1 MKRSYTYLKGLLT
14 LALSALTGWMWAA
27 TTTYTWDAEKGFV
40 DGEGN
45 PAVVTGDF
53 TITAQFKMPNVSN
66 MNSDIVIFNATKGDA
81 DAGKIGIKGWAS
93 GHNLKYVVGSTE
105 TTSGGHYSNARFY
118 NNGEGSNTMTLTAT
132 GYDAG
137 AVNTKFDVLWA
148 NGQTKDAENAVA
160 GTFTDEFSITSVSL
174 GEGVTLESAS
184 LTVTGYLPGQKTSFG
199 VNFTVGNDTIDTSDG
214 VGAGFSTGSYTAPV
228 AWTNVGGAALGYTD
242 AITVA
247 GGTYP
252 VVFTSRGT
260 WNSGCGTDTNNKK
273 LLRGY
278 LDDTVNNGRTKAT
291 VTITGLPEDKQY
303 AVALILSGDADN
315 TGFNGKYSPALI
327 NGQTY
332 SYDGTTLLTGDAA
345 AAATTWG
352 DRRASASANGDLVVG
367 TNVMFVEGLS
377 GGVLT
382 ITSAMEAQ
390 NTSRLTIAG
399 VQVWITDTPAT
410 SATAPAFGENA
421 EAISVNFSA
430 TNAART
436 VNGTAGL
443 YAIDG
448 WNNTSAASSSATTLT
463 ISDGEKTVD
472 QPVSL
477 TYSSNNCYQWDGATD
492 ALLKGYLDDGGN
504 QAHVTV
510 ESIPFSQYSVIVY
523 TATDTENL
531 RFKAVQINGTN
542 YLGSATYNPG
552 VGYAVQSPAALASWG
567 KSRGTTVAYGRNALR
582 VDGLTAST
590 LTIDGGTNSDGA
602 RGGIAAIQIVNT
614 GDSILSDTQKIT
626 GSAEQ
631 KVSELPE
638 LTKPVVDLTLPE
650 GATLIV
656 DAIKEGHILNII
668 STGAVT
674 IKVTNLSISQAQ
686 LNGMLNT
693 EGVTG
698 TVTNNFS
705 ETNGYTVGDVTYP
718 LVYIGG
724 TDGWSTAA
732 NWATGTRTNGE
743 TTAWIPYAG
752 TVVPGAP
759 NSNVWNIGLIDGDLI
774 GAAITAD
781 EDGYKVV
788 NTATLEG
795 WALKMTV
802 ANGVHVKIPTLN
814 KLQGECVIRVD
825 ESSKITVTNKGA
837 GNNADLNKYY
847 INAENGLVFENMAL
861 PGGTAYLGTTGSITT
876 GTFANNQTIGGVT
889 LALGTPAEGRKL
901 ITRTLYTYTSGTNFT
916 VADGAVTTDAEDVEA
931 TEVITLQNVG
941 DYKFVKTDAAYEVH
955 YVAYAETDELD
966 PVNVW
971 NGAVDSAWE
980 NEDNWTVRVPAAGDD
995 VTITVAENTTLTIP
1009 EAGVTV
1015 GDLIVNGAGTLTL
1028 AGGKITAAKVFAEGN
1043 IVASEATLA
1052 LAPMDI
1058 AEGKTVTY
1066 EATTTV
1072 ADPDTVGRNSA
1083 LTLKDLTGEGAFV
1096 KTGAGALGL
1105 FATKAETAIAI
1116 QAGTLLIREEP
1127 TTAINVT
1134 GGANTE
1140 INLAA
1145 WNVSF
1150 TKANMLTLE
1159 GGAQLTLANGPDQTF
1174 NAAITITEATETSA
1188 KICGSSFGQVTLT
1201 GTIAGAGKVEFADGG
1216 AFGEGMYPCDN
1227 ATTCSSV
1234 ISGELQVIISDAQ
1247 AVTFTANNTYT
1258 GGTVIAEGAVLNAA
1272 TNGLGAGAVTGAG
1285 KLVIN
1290 GYPANETARNSLG
1303 SADWTGLYVNTADN
1317 TMRDTGNWFGSV
1329 GNSGSSVEFSG
1340 TSTGYLAAA
1349 GSADFALIVS
1359 GSITFNNGNSS
1370 NGGYTFNGPLSG
1382 TGTLA
1387 TTGNQSDVLKFLGE
1401 TKDYAGT
1408 ITVDGY
1414 HCIAFGEQADDD
1426 TKIGK
1431 LVVAAGKTANIAAG
1445 KTWTAVNGIE
1455 VAGTIGGEGTI
1466 GSTLILLNG
1475 ATLANAM
1482 TLEGNVTV
1490 AEGTD
1495 INHAYATAAGDTVIT
1510 CANADAVA
1518 AALTGAP
1525 EGLKYVAEEGAVKL
1539 ALAKVN
1545 VTIPAAPANTKWYN
1559 ANGEVVEAGTLSV
1572 DPNADVTLT
1581 LKADEGYVFADGS
1594 TEMEVTVNAG
1604 ETGAEI
1610 TAPEVNSTAAQA
1622 KIGETPYLTFAAALA
1637 AVQDGQTIT
1646 LLADAT
1652 ITARVTIDKS
1662 ITLDLNGKT
1671 IAETVEDQFGAIYVK
1686 KGATLTIAATNGG
1699 EITTDG
1705 GIVIGNYGTVIVNGG
1720 TIAAG
1725 EVAEDDVSI
1734 YNFYYQADYYGTTTV
1749 NGGTVARI
1757 WNCGIATL
1765 AGGTVADVDNSGA
1778 MTIDGAEVT
1787 NVILRDGS
1795 DAAGVEGAGTLKA
1808 AADLTVTTEEGY
1820 TAVYDAETGTWTAI
1834 DPSIGKAAKI
1844 GETYYDTFLGEN
1856 GALAKA
1862 QAGDTITLLAPVTAS
1877 EIITIEKAIT
1887 IDGNK
1892 QTLTSTAGRAFNIDC
1907 DGSVT
1912 IQNLTIVAKERAIN
1926 IINQA
1931 ATVTLTGVTATADN
1945 VAVMIATSADAAEV
1959 SIDGCNFTGLM
1970 VVAVYGAGADVTIAN
1985 STIANVDANADEN
1998 YGAITV
2004 GDTAEYATVEVTGT
2018 TITVMDDSKKVYNFA
2033 PTATVTGVDEV
2044 GVIVAMIGDAG
2055 YDTIEEAAKDVKA
2068 GQTIKLITD
2077 VTATKALVI
2086 AGTIDLNGKTLTADI
2101 AGTIKMNGGTFA
2113 TSQYTMVGTNG
2124 LYTSTDAVFTI
2135 AANATYDMTVTAGT
2149 LTLNAAQWWTLEGQ
2163 TITIGENAAIVI
2175 PAGKT
2180 LGINGS
2186 TIVVNGT
2193 ATVAGEVQLLTKTS
2207 TVKAAAG
2214 LNVTTT
2220 VAGCEVKYVEGVYTV
2235 VESIVIED
2243 VIAAT
2248 PAAEAIKAAM
2258 EAVGVTEIETYT
2270 ITTKGADADA
2280 DADAVAA
2287 VLEVFE
2293 VTPTVD
2299 ANGELTV
2306 AYEFG
2311 VSAMTNVGE
2320 VITITAGVTGAEYR
2334 AGVEVA
2340 FYANGVKIGTA
2351 TTTADST
2358 EVSIT
2363 NIQAAD
2369 INGKKITVKAIK

>member
-93 GHNLKYVVGSTE
+93 GATLKYVVGGTE
-105 TTSGGHYSNARFY
+105 TNSGGHYSNARFY

-132 GYDAG
+132 GYNAG
-137 AVNTKFDVLWA
+137 AVSTKFGMVWA
-148 NGQTKDAENAVA
+148 NGQTKDNENAVA

-174 GEGVTLESAS
+174 GTGVTLESAS

-199 VNFTVGNDTIDTSDG
+199 VNFTVGNDAIDTSDG
-214 VGAGFSTGSYTAPV
+214 VGAGFSTGSYAAPV

-242 AITVA
+242 ATTLA

-260 WNSGCGTDTNNKK
+260 WNSGCDTDTNNKK

-303 AVALILSGDADN
+303 AMALILSGDADN
-315 TGFNGKYSPALI
+315 TGFNGKYSPVLI

-382 ITSAMEAQ
+382 ITSAMDAQ

-421 EAISVNFSA
+421 EAVSVNLSA
-430 TNAART
+430 TNDART

-448 WNNTSAASSSATTLT
+448 WNNTSAASGSATTLT

-477 TYSSNNCYQWDGATD
+477 TYSSANVYQWDGATD

-510 ESIPFSQYSVIVY
+510 ERIPFSQYSVVVY
-523 TATDTENL
+523 AATDTDAK
-531 RFKAVQINGTN
+531 RFKAVQINGTH

-567 KSRGTTVAYGRNALR
+567 KSRGTTAAYGRNALR

-590 LTIDGGTNSDGA
+590 LTIVGGTNDDGA

-626 GSAEQ
+626 GNAEQ
-631 KVSELPE
+631 KISELPE
-638 LTKPVVDLTLPE
+638 LTKSVVDLTLPE

-656 DAIKEGHILNII
+656 DEIKAGHILNII
-668 STGAVT
+668 SAGNVT
-674 IKVTNLSISQAQ
+674 IKVTDLSISQAQ

-693 EGVTG
+693 AGVAG
-698 TVTNNFS
+698 DVTDNLS

-718 LVYIGG
+718 LVYLGG

-732 NWATGTRTNGE
+732 SWATGTRTNGE

-774 GAAITAD
+774 GSAITAD
-781 EDGYKVV
+781 ENGYKVV
-788 NTATLEG
+788 NTPTLEG

-825 ESSKITVTNKGA
+825 ETSKMTVTNKGD
-837 GNNADLNKYY
+837 GNNADLSKYY
-847 INAENGLVFENMAL
+847 IDAENGLVFENMAM

-876 GTFANNQTIGGVT
+876 GTFAANQTIGGVT

-901 ITRTLYTYTSGTNFT
+901 IMRTLYTYTSGTNFT

-931 TEVITLQNVG
+931 TEAITLQNVG

-980 NEDNWTVRVPAAGDD
+980 TAGNWTVGVPAEGDD

-1058 AEGKTVTY
+1058 AAEKTVTY

-1105 FATKAETAIAI
+1105 FATKAETAIDI

-1150 TKANMLTLE
+1150 TKANTLTLE
-1159 GGAQLTLANGPDQTF
+1159 GGAQLTLANGPSQTF
-1174 NAAITITEATETSA
+1174 NAAITIAEATETSA

-1216 AFGEGMYPCDN
+1216 AFGEDNFLCDN
-1227 ATTCSSV
+1227 PTAVNSV
-1234 ISGELQVIISDAQ
+1234 ISGDLQVIISDTQ

-1290 GYPANETARNSLG
+1290 GYPANATARNSLG
-1303 SADWTGLYVNTADN
+1303 AADWTGLYVNTADN

-1329 GNSGSSVEFSG
+1329 GNADSSVEFSG

-1431 LVVAAGKTANIAAG
+1431 LVIKAGKTANIAAG

-1466 GSTLILLNG
+1466 GSTLILLDG

-1482 TLEGNVTV
+1482 TLEGDVTV
-1490 AEGTD
+1490 AEGTT
-1495 INHAYATAAGDTVIT
+1495 INHAYATEAGDTVIT
-1510 CANADAVA
+1510 CANAEAVA
-1518 AALTGAP
+1518 VALTGAP

-1539 ALAKVN
+1539 AVAKVN
-1545 VTIPAAPANTKWYN
+1545 VTIPAAPTNTKWYD
-1559 ANGEVVEAGTLSV
+1559 ANGEVVEAGTIQV

-1594 TEMEVTVNAG
+1594 NKVEVTVNAG
-1604 ETGAEI
+1604 ETGTTI
-1610 TAPEVNSTAAQA
+1610 TVPEVNSTAAQA
-1622 KIGETPYLTFAAALA
+1622 KIGETPYLTFADALA
-1637 AVQDGQTIT
+1637 A
-1646 LLADAT
+1646 A
-1652 ITARVTIDKS
+1652 
-1662 ITLDLNGKT
+1662 N
-1671 IAETVEDQFGAIYVK
+1671 
-1686 KGATLTIAATNGG
+1686 
-1699 EITTDG
+1699 
-1705 GIVIGNYGTVIVNGG
+1705 
-1720 TIAAG
+1720 
-1725 EVAEDDVSI
+1725 
-1734 YNFYYQADYYGTTTV
+1734 
-1749 NGGTVARI
+1749 
-1757 WNCGIATL
+1757 
-1765 AGGTVADVDNSGA
+1765 
-1778 MTIDGAEVT
+1778 
-1787 NVILRDGS
+1787 
-1795 DAAGVEGAGTLKA
+1795 
-1808 AADLTVTTEEGY
+1808 
-1820 TAVYDAETGTWTAI
+1820 
-1834 DPSIGKAAKI
+1834 
-1844 GETYYDTFLGEN
+1844 
-1856 GALAKA
+1856 
-1862 QAGDTITLLAPVTAS
+1862 AGDTITMLADVTAS

-1887 IDGNK
+1887 LDGNGK
-1892 QTLTSTAGRAFNIDC
+1892 TLTSTAGRAINVDC
-1907 DGSVT
+1907 AGAVT
-1912 IQNLTIVAKERAIN
+1912 IKNLTINAGERAIN
-1926 IINQA
+1926 IINQT
-1931 ATVTLTGVTATADN
+1931 ATVTINGVTATADN
-1945 VAVMIATSADAAEV
+1945 NAAYIAPSAGAVTLA
-1959 SIDGCNFTGLM
+1959 IDGCNFTGM
-1970 VVAVYGAGADVTIAN
+1970 AVVYVCGENAQVTIAN
-1985 STIANVDANADEN
+1985 TTITNVDDDAEYA

-2004 GDTAEYATVEVTGT
+2004 WSTATNATVAVTNT
-2018 TITVMDDSKKVYNFA
+2018 TITVEDDSVAALNYA
-2033 PTATVTGVDEV
+2033 DGATITGVGNV
-2044 GVIVAMIGDAG
+2044 TAVVAKIGDAG
-2055 YDTIEEAAKDVKA
+2055 YTTIEEAAGDVQA
-2068 GQTIKLITD
+2068 GQTIVLVAD
-2077 VTATKALVI
+2077 VSTATPLAI

-2113 TSQYTMVGTNG
+2113 TTQYVMVGANG

-2258 EAVGVTEIETYT
+2258 ADAGVTEIESYT
-2270 ITTKGADADA
+2270 ITTKGAADTGAEA
-2280 DADAVAA
+2280 DEVAA

-2299 ANGELTV
+2299 ANGVLTV

-2311 VSAMTNVGE
+2311 ISAMTNVGE

-2340 FYANGVKIGTA
+2340 FYADGAEIGTA

-2363 NIQAAD
+2363 GIQAAT

>member
-1 MKRSYTYLKGLLT
+1 MS
-14 LALSALTGWMWAA
+14 
-27 TTTYTWDAEKGFV
+27 TTFG
-40 DGEGN
+40 
-45 PAVVTGDF
+45 
-53 TITAQFKMPNVSN
+53 
-66 MNSDIVIFNATKGDA
+66 
-81 DAGKIGIKGWAS
+81 
-93 GHNLKYVVGSTE
+93 
-105 TTSGGHYSNARFY
+105 
-118 NNGEGSNTMTLTAT
+118 MT
-132 GYDAG
+132 
-137 AVNTKFDVLWA
+137 FA
-148 NGQTKDAENAVA
+148 NGNVKDNENAVA

-174 GEGVTLESAS
+174 GEDVTLESAS

-199 VNFTVGNDTIDTSDG
+199 VNFTVGNDAIDTSDG
-214 VGAGFSTGSYTAPV
+214 VGAGFSTGSYAAPV
-228 AWTNVGGAALGYTD
+228 AWTNVGCAALGYTD

-252 VVFTSRGT
+252 VVFTARGNY
-260 WNSGCGTDTNNKK
+260 NSGCDTDTNNKK

-278 LDDTVNNGRTKAT
+278 LDDVVNNGRTKAT

-303 AVALILSGDADN
+303 AMALILSGDADN
-315 TGFNGKYSPALI
+315 TGFNGKYSPVLI

-382 ITSAMEAQ
+382 ITSAMDAQ
-390 NTSRLTIAG
+390 GVSRLTIAG

-421 EAISVNFSA
+421 EAISVNLSA
-430 TNAART
+430 TNDART

-448 WNNTSAASSSATTLT
+448 WNNTSAASGSATTLT

-477 TYSSNNCYQWDGATD
+477 TYSSANVYQWDGATD

-567 KSRGTTVAYGRNALR
+567 KSRGTTAAYGRNALR

-590 LTIDGGTNSDGA
+590 LTIVGGTNGDGA

-626 GSAEQ
+626 GNAEQ
-631 KVSELPE
+631 KISELPE
-638 LTKPVVDLTLPE
+638 LTKSVVDLTLPE

-656 DAIKEGHILNII
+656 DEIKVGHILNII
-668 STGAVT
+668 SAGNVT
-674 IKVTNLSISQAQ
+674 IKVTDLSISQAQ

-718 LVYIGG
+718 LVYRGG

-732 NWATGTRTNGE
+732 SWATGTRTNGE

-759 NSNVWNIGLIDGDLI
+759 NSNVWNLGLIDGDLI

-781 EDGYKVV
+781 ENGYKVV
-788 NTATLEG
+788 NTPTLEG

-825 ESSKITVTNKGA
+825 ETSKITVTNKGA

-847 INAENGLVFENMAL
+847 IDAENGLVFENMAM

-889 LALGTPAEGRKL
+889 LVLGTPAEGRKL

-916 VADGAVTTDAEDVEA
+916 VADGAVTTDVEGVEA

-980 NEDNWTVRVPAAGDD
+980 TVGNWTVGVPAEGDD
-995 VTITVAENTTLTIP
+995 VTITVAENTTITIP

-1015 GDLIVNGAGTLTL
+1015 GVLIVNGEGTLTL
-1028 AGGKITAAKVFAEGN
+1028 AGGKITATAIIAQGN
-1043 IVASEATLA
+1043 LVASEATLA

-1058 AEGKTVTY
+1058 AAGKFVTY
-1066 EATTTV
+1066 ATTTTV

-1083 LTLKDLTGEGAFV
+1083 LTVKDLTGAGTFV

-1105 FATKAETAIAI
+1105 FATKAETAIDI
-1116 QAGTLLIREEP
+1116 QAGTLLIREQP

-1145 WNVSF
+1145 WDVSF
-1150 TKANMLTLE
+1150 TKANTLTLK
-1159 GGAQLTLANGPDQTF
+1159 GGAQLTLANGPSQTF
-1174 NAAITITEATETSA
+1174 NAAITIAEATETPA
-1188 KICGSSFGQVTLT
+1188 KICGSSFGQVSLT

-1216 AFGEGMYPCDN
+1216 AFGENKYPCEN
-1227 ATTCSSV
+1227 PTTVNSV
-1234 ISGELQVIISDAQ
+1234 ISGDLQVIVSDTS

-1258 GGTVIAEGAVLNAA
+1258 GGTVIAAGAVLNAA

-1285 KLVIN
+1285 KLVVN
-1290 GYPANETARNSLG
+1290 GYPANATARTSLG

-1329 GNSGSSVEFSG
+1329 GNADSSVEFSG

-1401 TKDYAGT
+1401 TKDFAGT

-1431 LVVAAGKTANIAAG
+1431 FVVAAGKTANIAAG

-1490 AEGTD
+1490 AEGTT
-1495 INHAYATAAGDTVIT
+1495 INHAYATAAGDVVIT

-1545 VTIPAAPANTKWYN
+1545 VTIPAAPTNTKWYDADGN
-1559 ANGEVVEAGTLSV
+1559 EVKAGTIAV
-1572 DPNADVTLT
+1572 DPNEDVTLT
-1581 LKADEGYVFADGS
+1581 LKADEGYVFADGK
-1594 TEMEVTVNAG
+1594 TETTVTVNAG

-1622 KIGETPYLTFAAALA
+1622 KIGTTPYLTFAAALA
-1637 AVQDGQTIT
+1637 AVQADETIT
-1646 LLADAT
+1646 LLVDAT
-1652 ITARVTIDKS
+1652 IAARVTIDKS

-1671 IAETVEDQFGAIYVK
+1671 IAETVEDAFGAIYVK
-1686 KGATLTIAATNGG
+1686 KGATLTIEATNGG

-1725 EVAEDDVSI
+1725 EEPEADVSI
-1734 YNFYYQADYYGTTTV
+1734 YNFYYQADWYGTTTI

-1757 WNCGIATL
+1757 WNCGVATL
-1765 AGGTVADVDNSGA
+1765 AGGTVTDVDNSGA
-1778 MTIDGAEVT
+1778 MTIDGSTVT

-1808 AADLTVTTEEGY
+1808 AEDLTVTTEEGY

-1862 QAGDTITLLAPVTAS
+1862 QAGDTITLLAPVTVTGKTDND
-1877 EIITIEKAIT
+1877 IITITKAIT

-1892 QTLTSTAGRAFNIDC
+1892 QTLTSAAPRAINIDC
-1907 DGSVT
+1907 AGAVT
-1912 IQNLTIVAKERAIN
+1912 IQNLTIVAEERAIN

-1931 ATVTLTGVTATADN
+1931 ATVSINGVTATAAN
-1945 VAVMIATSADAAEV
+1945 NAAYIAPSAGAVQLA
-1959 SIDGCNFTGLM
+1959 IDGCNFTGM
-1970 VVAVYGAGADVTIAN
+1970 AVVYVCGENAQVTIAN
-1985 STIANVDANADEN
+1985 TTITNKDDDPEYA

-2004 GDTAEYATVEVTGT
+2004 WSTATNATVAVTNT
-2018 TITVMDDSKKVYNFA
+2018 TITVEDDSVAALNYA
-2033 PTATVTGVDEV
+2033 DGATITGVGDV
-2044 GVIVAMIGDAG
+2044 TAVVAKIGDAG
-2055 YDTIEEAAKDVKA
+2055 YTTIEEAAGDVQA
-2068 GQTIKLITD
+2068 GQTIVLVTD
-2077 VTATKALVI
+2077 VSTSTPLAI

-2113 TSQYTMVGTNG
+2113 TSQYVMVGANG
-2124 LYTSTDAVFTI
+2124 LYTSTDAIFTI

-2220 VAGCEVKYVEGVYTV
+2220 VVGCEVKRVEGVYTV

-2258 EAVGVTEIETYT
+2258 AEKGVTEIETYT
-2270 ITTKGADADA
+2270 ITTKGADAEA

-2311 VSAMTNVGE
+2311 ISAMTNNGDT
-2320 VITITAGVTGAEYR
+2320 ITITAGVTGAEYR

-2340 FYANGVKIGTA
+2340 FYADGVEIGTA

-2363 NIQAAD
+2363 ANAGT
-2369 INGKKITVKAIK
+2369 INGKKITVKAATK